1 MLFCVTQRW
10 RVIAAVGDIHLYVC
24 LFFSFFLFSY
34 FLTHM
39 SSIQPLLAPLSFS
52 LSFLLNSNT
61 QICIYLSFF
70 RFLFFHFSSSFLPVA
85 ATLSSVG
92 YGPTFDTIVL
102 HKFLSYYTVC
112 HVLPYIF
119 MQCECLGILCRK
131 RIQFLPFFILFS
143 FCFHFFFPFIFSIL
157 FSPSL
162 IIPQWNFLAV
172 KILIHPKILE
182 VFIFTLLILCP
193 TVRMLDVR
201 KMSQI

>member
-1 MLFCVTQRW
+1 MLFCVTHWW
-10 RVIAAVGDIHLYVC
+10 RVIATVGDIHLYVC
-24 LFFSFFLFSY
+24 LFFSFFLSSY
-34 FLTHM
+34 FLIHM
-39 SSIQPLLAPLSFS
+39 SPIQPLLAQFSFS

-131 RIQFLPFFILFS
+131 RIQFFAFFHFVLTLFS
-143 FCFHFFFPFIFSIL
+143 FFLPIHFFNSL
-157 FSPSL
+157 FSVIDHSL
-162 IIPQWNFLAV
+162 
-172 KILIHPKILE
+172 LE
-182 VFIFTLLILCP
+182 RSC
-193 TVRMLDVR
+193 
-201 KMSQI
+201 S